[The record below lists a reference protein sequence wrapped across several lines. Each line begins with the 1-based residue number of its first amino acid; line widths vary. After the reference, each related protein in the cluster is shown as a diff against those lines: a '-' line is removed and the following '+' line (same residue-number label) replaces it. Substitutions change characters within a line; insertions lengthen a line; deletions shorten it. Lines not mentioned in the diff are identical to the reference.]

1 MPQTKTELPTV
12 TDAQEWRYHAQQ
24 NDHAAVQLAQ
34 NMAIDYGKKLVIHR
48 HPSVELRYEGRGF
61 GKDKEPPCLFYARH
75 IANDSLSLER
85 VITRML
91 EQCGV
96 YPATAA
102 DLIPAADP
110 ETEPPVTTN
119 GCLAGL

>member
-1 MPQTKTELPTV
+1 MPQTDTELPTV
-12 TDAQEWRYHAQQ
+12 TDAQEWQYHAQQ
-24 NDHAAVQLAQ
+24 NAHAAVQLAQ

-48 HPSVELRYEGRGF
+48 HPTVELRYEGRGF
-61 GKDKEPPCLFYARH
+61 GKEKEPPCLFWARH
-75 IANDSLSLER
+75 TANQALTLER

-96 YPATAA
+96 YPAAAA

-119 GCLAGL
+119 GRLAGL